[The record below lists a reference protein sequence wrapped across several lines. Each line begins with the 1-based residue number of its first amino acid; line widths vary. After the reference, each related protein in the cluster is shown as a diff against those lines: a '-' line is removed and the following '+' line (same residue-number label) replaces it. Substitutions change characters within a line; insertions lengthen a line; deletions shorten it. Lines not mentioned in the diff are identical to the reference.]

1 MAKAVDWYHER
12 LLSSPDAAEARK
24 YLRSRGLDGEIVRE
38 YRIGWAPD
46 DWDLLVRDV
55 GVPFERLQEVNLAI
69 LNKRNRRQ
77 DVFRNRILFP
87 IFDAQ
92 GDPVAFGGRVLPG
105 GEGPKYRNSS
115 ETPIY
120 AKSKVLYGLNWAKG
134 DIVKANEAI
143 VCEGYTDVIGMARVG
158 LGRAVAPCGT
168 SLTEDHVKLL
178 TRFGNRIVLAFDAD
192 AAGDNAA
199 ARFYA
204 WEAKY
209 EVDVRVAA
217 LPPGQD
223 PGDLASSDPDAL
235 RTAVEDSRPFLRF
248 RFDRALA
255 GQDVTS
261 PEGKARAA
269 DKVLPIIAEHP
280 NEIVRD
286 EYVMLLGTQLRV
298 DEQNLR
304 RQLETVRRG
313 GPARPVEAVERVEAP
328 SRASA
333 RELEA
338 LRLLVH
344 RREEIADRLDEVLF
358 PDPVARSTYRAL
370 VKAGSVQDAAMAA
383 EGPTEHLL
391 YRLAAEDVTQG
402 PTAIDVVALLVKD
415 GLERLK
421 VAARRAEDFGLVH
434 DVNGLLSQLQLTDVD
449 QTVVDKALELLRGHE
464 RGSHDGGDHE

>member
-1 MAKAVDWYHER
+1 
-12 LLSSPDAAEARK
+12 
-24 YLRSRGLDGEIVRE
+24 
-38 YRIGWAPD
+38 
-46 DWDLLVRDV
+46 
-55 GVPFERLQEVNLAI
+55 
-69 LNKRNRRQ
+69 
-77 DVFRNRILFP
+77 
-87 IFDAQ
+87 
-92 GDPVAFGGRVLPG
+92 VLPG
-105 GEGPKYRNSS
+105 GDGPKYRNSS

-120 AKSKVLYGLNWAKG
+120 AKSKVLYGLNWSKG

-223 PGDLASSDPDAL
+223 PGDLASSDPEAL
-235 RTAVEDSRPFLRF
+235 RTAVEESRPFLRF

-255 GQDVTS
+255 GQDLVS

-269 DKVLPIIAEHP
+269 DRVLPIIAEHP

-286 EYVMLLGTQLRV
+286 QYLMDLADRLALDPNRLRERLKV
-298 DEQNLR
+298 
-304 RQLETVRRG
+304 
-313 GPARPVEAVERVEAP
+313 GPARAVEVVERVEAP
-328 SRASA
+328 TRASA

-344 RREEIADRLDEVLF
+344 RRDEIADRLDEVLF
-358 PDPVARSTYRAL
+358 ADPVARSTYRAL
-370 VKAGSVQDAAMAA
+370 VKAGSVQDAVATA

-391 YRLAAEDVTQG
+391 YRLAQEEVAEG

-434 DVNGLLSQLQLTDVD
+434 DVNGLLSGLHLTDVD
-449 QTVVDKALELLRGHE
+449 VTVVDKALELLRGHE
-464 RGSHDGGDHE
+464 RGSHDGGDDA